1 MSSVRPSRL
10 ALGFALYFGIVAYFA
25 YGVARSTRGPWYT
38 AAISQMVY
46 QTTMVGGI
54 IVLLGLLAVA
64 SFSGRAPNATR
75 SDPVPMPLASA
86 QDDGLRWSA
95 SVSESGFSSDRGT
108 LDVPWGADDFFD
120 DPDLDGTG
128 YTSPRRAHDA
138 AAVSAVLTRME
149 EGASTSASG
158 ALRDRLS
165 EVRAR
170 ETAIPGS
177 VGGDMTQDVLRLV
190 EEIRPLLAAAKEA
203 GLDVGQLHR
212 RFSEAM
218 FGREGDLAY
227 RLRIVEQLKATLES
241 ALSAHVSRELH
252 GLLRDLEKAKAMTDQ
267 AHGAELSAAEAVAL
281 LDTGHYAAAFERAQA
296 AREILERQLR
306 PSLPE
311 VLPPPAPS
319 ASFAA
324 FVGPAFGA
332 AVYVAIAAML
342 LPGVVGFLETNYTLN
357 TGVILFLSYGWFGL
371 ILYAILSIYAAV
383 NPAPKRALRWE
394 SFEEL

>member
-1 MSSVRPSRL
+1 
-10 ALGFALYFGIVAYFA
+10 
-25 YGVARSTRGPWYT
+25 
-38 AAISQMVY
+38 
-46 QTTMVGGI
+46 
-54 IVLLGLLAVA
+54 
-64 SFSGRAPNATR
+64 
-75 SDPVPMPLASA
+75 
-86 QDDGLRWSA
+86 
-95 SVSESGFSSDRGT
+95 
-108 LDVPWGADDFFD
+108 
-120 DPDLDGTG
+120 
-128 YTSPRRAHDA
+128 
-138 AAVSAVLTRME
+138 
-149 EGASTSASG
+149 
-158 ALRDRLS
+158 
-165 EVRAR
+165 
-170 ETAIPGS
+170 
-177 VGGDMTQDVLRLV
+177 
-190 EEIRPLLAAAKEA
+190 
-203 GLDVGQLHR
+203 
-212 RFSEAM
+212 
-218 FGREGDLAY
+218 
-227 RLRIVEQLKATLES
+227 
-241 ALSAHVSRELH
+241 
-252 GLLRDLEKAKAMTDQ
+252 MTDQ